1 MAALPGDARKAYF
14 QVRLLE
20 GDQIKPPPTI
30 PPVDPPGPALSEA
43 SVAVVDDGS
52 FWILHR
58 RKHLLFRNDL
68 SPSPPSVQAVGSTPL
83 YEEVEGGRR
92 QGDVLQ
98 EEVCEG

>member
-30 PPVDPPGPALSEA
+30 PPADPPGPALSEA

-52 FWILHR
+52 LGILHR

-68 SPSPPSVQAVGSTPL
+68 SPSLPGIQAVVSAPL
-83 YEEVEGGRR
+83 HEEVEGGRR

-98 EEVCEG
+98 KKVCKG